1 MLNKPHL
8 LFLAAL
14 VFILLPVFTEGAHAC
29 SCMFG
34 GMQPCQEYSEA
45 DAVFAGT
52 VVGISRVTIED
63 GNYKHSQRLV
73 RFSLEQ
79 GFRGIEGSFVEVVTG
94 LGGGDCG
101 YGFKQGGQYLVYARR
116 NAQDKR
122 LYTGIC
128 LRTRPLAEAA
138 ADLAFIR
145 SLATAEPTGIIFG
158 EVSKRNYE
166 WKEGEDWRKAI
177 AGAELTIEGETA
189 RYELKSDAEG
199 AFRMEGLAPGAY
211 KVKLKIP
218 TGLAQLNSKNE
229 FVETVEHEVKVAARG
244 CVQTGFFLNSDTRVS
259 GYVIDAAARPVANL
273 KLDMRGAPS
282 DPKNINTFLSA
293 QTDAEGQFEFKLVPP
308 GDYLLGVRLLSSS
321 GYELPPYPRTYY
333 PGVTTKAQAGIV
345 SVKEGE
351 RLPNLELRLP
361 PRLAEYSVE
370 GFVVW
375 EDGRPAPGVSIY
387 VSLQEEGELSSHASL
402 RADERGRFTLKVY
415 EGLSYQVSAY
425 PQGATGNA
433 PQSKWMDVPP
443 RGAQPIKLVLPII
456 QSNKAKSGRSE

>member
-1 MLNKPHL
+1 MLNKPYL
-8 LFLAAL
+8 LFLTAL
-14 VFILLPVFTEGAHAC
+14 VFISLPIFTEEAHAC

-52 VVGISRVTIED
+52 VVGNSEVMTGE
-63 GNYKHSQRLV
+63 GNNKYAQRLV

-79 GFRGIEGSFVEVVTG
+79 GFRGVEGSFVEVITG
-94 LGGGDCG
+94 QGDSDCG
-101 YGFKQGGQYLVYARR
+101 YGFKQGRQYLVYARR

-166 WKEGEDWRKAI
+166 WKEGEDWRKSI
-177 AGAELTIEGETA
+177 AGAELMIEGEAT
-189 RYELKSDAEG
+189 RQELKSDAQG
-199 AFRMEGLAPGAY
+199 AFRLEGLAPGAY

-218 TGLAQLNSKNE
+218 PGLAQINSKNE

-244 CVQTGFFLNSDTRVS
+244 CVQTGFLLNSDTRVS
-259 GYVIDAAARPVANL
+259 GYVIDASARPVANL

-282 DPKNINTFLSA
+282 DPKNINNFRSA
-293 QTDAEGQFEFKLVPP
+293 QTDAEGRFEFKLVPP
-308 GDYLLGVRLLSSS
+308 GDYLLGLRLLSSS
-321 GYELPPYPRTYY
+321 GYELLPYPRTYY
-333 PGVTTKAQAGIV
+333 PGVTTKAQAGVV

-351 RLPNLELRLP
+351 QLRDLELRLP
-361 PRLAEYSVE
+361 PRLAEYSVD

-387 VSLQEEGELSSHASL
+387 VSLQEEGELSSHASI
-402 RADERGRFTLKVY
+402 RADERGQFTLKVY
-415 EGLSYQVSAY
+415 EGLSYTVSAY
-425 PQGATGNA
+425 PQGATGA
-433 PQSKWMDVPP
+433 ASQSKWMEVPP
-443 RGAQPIKLVLPII
+443 PGAQPIKLVLPII
-456 QSNKAKSGRSE
+456 KSNKAKNGRPE

>member
-1 MLNKPHL
+1 MLNKPYL
-8 LFLAAL
+8 LFLTAL
-14 VFILLPVFTEGAHAC
+14 VFILLPGFAEEVRAC
-29 SCMFG
+29 SCVFG

-52 VVGISRVTIED
+52 VVGISGVTIED
-63 GNYKHSQRLV
+63 GSYKHSQRLV
-73 RFSLEQ
+73 RFSVEQ

-145 SLATAEPTGIIFG
+145 SLATAEPTGLIFG
-158 EVSKRNYE
+158 EVSKRNHQ

-177 AGAELTIEGETA
+177 TGAELTIEGEAA
-189 RYELKSDAEG
+189 RYELKSDAQG
-199 AFRMEGLAPGAY
+199 AFRLEGLAPGAY

-218 TGLAQLNSKNE
+218 PGLAQLNSKNE
-229 FVETVEHEVKVAARG
+229 FVETIEHEVKVAARG
-244 CVQTGFFLNSDTRVS
+244 CVQTGFLLNSDTRVS
-259 GYVIDAAARPVANL
+259 GYVIDASARPVANL

-282 DPKNINTFLSA
+282 DPKNINNFRNA
-293 QTDAEGQFEFKLVPP
+293 QTDAEGRFEFKLVPP
-308 GDYLLGVRLLSSS
+308 GDYLLGLRLLSSS
-321 GYELPPYPRTYY
+321 GETLPYPRTYY
-333 PGVTTKAQAGIV
+333 PGVTTKSQAGVI

-351 RLPNLELRLP
+351 QLRDLELRLP
-361 PRLAEYSVE
+361 PRLAEYGVD

-375 EDGRPAPGVSIY
+375 ADGRPAPGVSIY
-387 VSLQEEGELSSHASL
+387 VSLQEEGELSSHASQ

-425 PQGATGNA
+425 PQGATGAA
-433 PQSKWMDVPP
+433 PQSKWVEVPP
-443 RGAQPIKLVLPII
+443 PGAQPIKLVLPII
-456 QSNKAKSGRSE
+456 QSNKAKSGRLE